1 MIENK
6 FDKFYEFIC
15 DKILYPIVVA
25 LVFGVIP
32 LVGFFVYHAEWVWSI
47 WTAFILYAIVIIW
60 FVVMIICLIIS
71 RVIEHREYKARKT
84 QEFRCST
91 CDRYHSD
98 EFEPECYECENG
110 SKYQHILIEKDESEE

>member
-1 MIENK
+1 MTESK

-15 DKILYPIVVA
+15 DKIIYPIAVA
-25 LVFGVIP
+25 FMFGIVP
-32 LVGFFVYHAEWVWSI
+32 LVGLFVYHTEWAWSI
-47 WTAFILYAIVIIW
+47 WTSFILYAIAVLW
-60 FVVMIICLIIS
+60 FLILIICLIANKI
-71 RVIEHREYKARKT
+71 IEHREYKARKA